1 MPGCRCCFISF
12 LCPVC
17 HSFLQTLIMFTEVL
31 LALVIGGLIY
41 FLFQRNKNQV
51 LTTEDG
57 WWGSGA
63 PRDAGEDDTICS
75 FRVTTSDQ
83 ELEVSFP
90 LSWSHR
96 IDGAFAAEKF
106 HLAQIDL
113 YIFSYFLSGPLQE
126 D

>member
-1 MPGCRCCFISF
+1 
-12 LCPVC
+12 
-17 HSFLQTLIMFTEVL
+17 MFTEVL

-41 FLFQRNKNQV
+41 FLVQRSKNQV
-51 LTTEDG
+51 LPTEDG

-63 PRDAGEDDTICS
+63 PRDAGEDDTIRS